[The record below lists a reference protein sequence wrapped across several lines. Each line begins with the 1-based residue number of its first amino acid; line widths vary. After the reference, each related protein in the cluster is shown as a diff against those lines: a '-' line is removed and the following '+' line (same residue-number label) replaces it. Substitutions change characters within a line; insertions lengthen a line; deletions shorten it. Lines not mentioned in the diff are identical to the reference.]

1 MAAPAGLR
9 REPARAALSR
19 GWLANWP
26 ISDIIGVLILVAL
39 AAVALLALLFPMLV
53 IVLVSFDTGPVLRFP
68 PQDFSLARYAE
79 LPQLDGFVDAITLSL
94 GVGLAVVAVDI
105 LLGVPAAI
113 ALVRGRFRG
122 KALLIGFLQSPM
134 MVPGIVVGVAI
145 LLFLSF
151 VGLNVSAPLM
161 LLSHVVI
168 TLPFVVRITFA
179 RMESADRTLEE
190 AAEDL
195 GANRWQV
202 FRYVVLPHL
211 LPGIVGGSALAFLL
225 SFDNLPVSIFTA
237 PVVGPPLPVYL
248 FQLLLYE
255 IDPIV
260 APIATLQILITFV
273 VLVVAARTL
282 RTREVLGER

>member
-1 MAAPAGLR
+1 MAAPAGLSR
-9 REPARAALSR
+9 PARAAISR
-19 GWLANWP
+19 GRLSNWP
-26 ISDIIGVLILVAL
+26 VIDIIGMVILVAL
-39 AAVALLALLFPMLV
+39 AVVALLALLFPMLV
-53 IVLVSFDTGPVLRFP
+53 IVLVSFDTGPRLRFP

-79 LPQLDGFVDAITLSL
+79 MPQLDGFLDAITLSL
-94 GVGLAVVAVDI
+94 IVGLAVVAIDL

-113 ALVRGRFRG
+113 SLVRGRFRG

-145 LLFLSF
+145 LLFVSF
-151 VGLNVSAPLM
+151 VGVNVSIPLL

-168 TLPFVVRITFA
+168 TLPFVVRITYA
-179 RMESADRTLEE
+179 RMESANKTLEE

-202 FRYVVLPHL
+202 FRHVILPHL

-225 SFDNLPVSIFTA
+225 SFDNLPVSVFTA
-237 PVVGPPLPVYL
+237 PVIEPPLPVYL

-255 IDPIV
+255 IDPVV

-273 VLVVAARTL
+273 VLFVASRTVG
-282 RTREVLGER
+282 TQDVLGRG